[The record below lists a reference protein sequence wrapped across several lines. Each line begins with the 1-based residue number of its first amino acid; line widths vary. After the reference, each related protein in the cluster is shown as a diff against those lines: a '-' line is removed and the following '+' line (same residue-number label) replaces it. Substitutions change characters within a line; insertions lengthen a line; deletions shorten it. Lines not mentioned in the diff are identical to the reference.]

1 MLVRA
6 FLGMWTCESLRGV
19 VDTIGVALAC
29 PQGRDGC
36 WKAFAN
42 GAGCESETDGD
53 DSEDVAFIAGLIDH
67 VRAVHMFNRGPE
79 YDERVIVTG

>member
-1 MLVRA
+1 MPKILNFVKKIHYCSKL
-6 FLGMWTCESLRGV
+6 FTSL
-19 VDTIGVALAC
+19 L
-29 PQGRDGC
+29 GRDGC

-42 GAGCESETDGD
+42 GAGCESEADGD

-67 VRAVHMFNRGPE
+67 VRAVHMYNRGPE